1 MNERVFLGALPV
13 ERRLALAYA
22 PARSRALWL
31 GLFALDAR
39 LGAVVQ
45 AAHEPLLAQI
55 KLAWWRDELAK
66 PVAAR
71 ALGEPLLALLGEWG
85 DQAAALSALVDG
97 WEILL
102 SGEPLGPGE
111 LRQIAEAR
119 ASACLGL
126 AARLDLTATEPEVS
140 RAARGWA
147 LAELGAALTDPDQH
161 AAAIGLIAQ
170 QNWRR
175 PKLPRELRPLLVL
188 HGLAARQR
196 GTAPLLLGPAAALRA
211 VRLGLLGI

>member
-1 MNERVFLGALPV
+1 MELTAHLASLLP

-22 PARSRALWL
+22 PARSRTLWL

-66 PVAAR
+66 PSAMR
-71 ALGEPLLALLGEWG
+71 ALGEPLLALLHEWG
-85 DQAAALSALVDG
+85 EQAAALSALVDG

-102 SGEPLGPGE
+102 SGEPLGPVE
-111 LRQIAEAR
+111 LRQIAQAR
-119 ASACLGL
+119 AAACLGL
-126 AARLDLTATEPEVS
+126 AARLDLSVAEPEVS
-140 RAARGWA
+140 CAAQGWA

-161 AAAIGLIAQ
+161 AAANGLIAQ
-170 QNWRR
+170 HDWHR

-196 GTAPLLLGPAAALRA
+196 GTAPLLPGPVAALRA

>member
-1 MNERVFLGALPV
+1 MDERTFLTALPV

-45 AAHEPLLAQI
+45 AAHKPLLAQI

-66 PVAAR
+66 PSAMR
-71 ALGEPLLALLGEWG
+71 ALGEPLLALLSTWGE
-85 DQAAALSALVDG
+85 QSAALRALVDG
-97 WEILL
+97 WEVLL
-102 SGEPLGPGE
+102 GDEPLGPSE
-111 LRQIAEAR
+111 LLQITEAR
-119 ASACLGL
+119 ALACAGL
-126 AARLDLTATEPEVS
+126 AARLDLATAEPEAK

-147 LAELGAALTDPDQH
+147 LAELGAALTEPDQH
-161 AAAIGLIAQ
+161 AAALDLIAQ
-170 QNWRR
+170 QDWHRAR
-175 PKLPRELRPLLVL
+175 LPRELRPLQVL

-196 GTAPLLLGPAAALRA
+196 GNGSFIPGPAAGLRA

>member
-1 MNERVFLGALPV
+1 MELTAHLANLLP

-22 PARSRALWL
+22 PARSRVLWL

-45 AAHEPLLAQI
+45 TAHEPLLAQI

-66 PVAAR
+66 PSAAR

-97 WEILL
+97 WEVLL
-102 SGEPLGPGE
+102 GDEPLGPGE
-111 LRQIAEAR
+111 MLQIAQAR

-126 AARLDLTATEPEVS
+126 AARLDLSAAEPEVS
-140 RAARGWA
+140 RAAQGWA
-147 LAELGAALTDPDQH
+147 LAELGAALTDLDQH
-161 AAAIGLIAQ
+161 AAAIGLIARHD
-170 QNWRR
+170 WRR

-196 GTAPLLLGPAAALRA
+196 GKAALLPGPAAAFRA

>member
-1 MNERVFLGALPV
+1 MDEHAFLVNLPV

-22 PARSRALWL
+22 PARARTLWL

-45 AAHEPLLAQI
+45 SAHEPLLAQI

-66 PVAAR
+66 PTAAR
-71 ALGEPLLALLGEWG
+71 PLGEPLLALLGDWG
-85 DQAAALSALVDG
+85 DQAADLRPLVDG
-97 WEILL
+97 WEVLL
-102 SGEPLGPGE
+102 GDEPLDEGA
-111 LRQIAEAR
+111 LRQVAEAR
-119 ASACLGL
+119 AQACAGL
-126 AARLDLTATEPEVS
+126 AAQLGLSAAEPEIR

-147 LAELGAALTDPDQH
+147 LAELGAALTEPDQQ
-161 AAAIGLIAQ
+161 AAALSLIARQ
-170 QNWRR
+170 DWHRVR
-175 PKLPRELRPLLVL
+175 LPRELRPLQVL

-196 GTAPLLLGPAAALRA
+196 GRGSFIPGPAAALRA